1 MWGHFPTENII
12 TPSIFLFCPLQ
23 VLIPP
28 SVFSQSC
35 QCFYLTIFC
44 CCCCAQFPVMYSSPP
59 HPPPSESMRDT
70 EHVWGLLCHV
80 TSIYF
85 LKEKKRK
92 SSHSLNYEDNSNL
105 KFCCWFY
112 IFSFQQCT
120 VIKKNTQ
127 KKIHTFVVVGL
138 EFQWLCSTCCIET
151 FQTNETHTHTHTK
164 FSSWCC
170 NFFLLRLFYPV
181 DPSCS
186 TRVTVAVIEK
196 PPWNH
201 SLP

>member
-1 MWGHFPTENII
+1 MWGHFPTGNII

-120 VIKKNTQ
+120 VIKKTH
-127 KKIHTFVVVGL
+127 KKNPYFCCCRTWVSMVVFYML
-138 EFQWLCSTCCIET
+138 YWNISDKWD
-151 FQTNETHTHTHTK
+151 THTHTHK
-164 FSSWCC
+164 VQ
-170 NFFLLRLFYPV
+170 FLML
-181 DPSCS
+181 
-186 TRVTVAVIEK
+186 
-196 PPWNH
+196 
-201 SLP
+201 